1 MRLPNRPVSLSVS
14 LSVLPH
20 ARSAVALLL
29 ALLALLASL
38 PAAASKPANITQGEV
53 ALLPPYCIDTMGF
66 GYGDAYHNTS
76 PRAGHWVAMLGAK
89 SFWSLHHYC
98 WALVDLRRAK
108 LPAQKMEVRRGT
120 LERAYGNCVY
130 VLEHGAR
137 DLILLPEIYTRMG
150 EISLLLGNIGA
161 ASEAYGRARELK
173 PDYWPAYSQWA
184 SVLIKTGQKAA
195 ALELVR
201 AGLAQAPDAEALR
214 EQYRQ
219 LGGNPAEFARAAAPA
234 AAASAPAEAAASAP
248 IGAAPASSPASAAS
262 EAAGQ

>member
-1 MRLPNRPVSLSVS
+1 MRLQNRSESSFAPSLI
-14 LSVLPH
+14 
-20 ARSAVALLL
+20 ALLL
-29 ALLALLASL
+29 ALSSLLVSL
-38 PAAASKPANITQGEV
+38 PAQASKPANISTGEV

-66 GYGDAYHNTS
+66 GYGDAYTNTS

-108 LPAQKMEVRRGT
+108 LPGQKPEVRRGT
-120 LERAYGNCVY
+120 LERAYGNCQY

-150 EISLLLGNIGA
+150 EIALLLGNVGGA
-161 ASEAYGRARELK
+161 LEAFARAREIK

-184 SVLIKTGQKAA
+184 AVLIKSGQKAS

-201 AGLAQAPDAEALR
+201 AGLAQAPDAHELR

-219 LGGNPAEFARAAAPA
+219 LGGNPAEFVRRASAPA
-234 AAASAPAEAAASAP
+234 SAPASASAPAEAAGSASA
-248 IGAAPASSPASAAS
+248 PASAAS
-262 EAAGQ
+262 EAAGR

>member
-1 MRLPNRPVSLSVS
+1 MRLSNRPVSFSMPTFS
-14 LSVLPH
+14 P
-20 ARSAVALLL
+20 SAAALLL
-29 ALLALLASL
+29 ALSALLVSL

-76 PRAGHWVAMLGAK
+76 PRAGRWVAMLGAK

-108 LPAQKMEVRRGT
+108 LPGQKPEVRRGT

-161 ASEAYGRARELK
+161 AAEAYERARTLK

-184 SVLIKTGQKAA
+184 DVLIKSGQKAA

-201 AGLAQAPDAEALR
+201 AGLSQAPDAEELR
-214 EQYRQ
+214 AQYRQ
-219 LGGNPAEFARAAAPA
+219 LGGNPGEFARPA
-234 AAASAPAEAAASAP
+234 SPPAAASAPTEAASAP
-248 IGAAPASSPASAAS
+248 AQPSSPASAAS
-262 EAAGQ
+262 DAAGQ